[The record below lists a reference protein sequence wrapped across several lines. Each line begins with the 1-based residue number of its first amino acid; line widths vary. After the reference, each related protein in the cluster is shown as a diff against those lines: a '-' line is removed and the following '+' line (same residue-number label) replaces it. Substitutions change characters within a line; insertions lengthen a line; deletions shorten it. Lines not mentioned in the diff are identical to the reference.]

1 MTDFKTDE
9 EKAEDI
15 KKWWKEN
22 GTSVVAGVALA
33 IAGLFSWEYWQTN
46 KIETAEAA
54 SAGYLI
60 ASREADKT
68 VAQQQF
74 ANLQKDYSSTPYA
87 SMAALQS
94 AKLYAEE
101 GKDQEAATALQWVI
115 DNSSEAEYQEV
126 ARLRLARVHIAM
138 KKYDDALALTQQE
151 YGDGFESLLDELR
164 GDIFAAQSKVDDAR
178 KAYER
183 AILTDGGA
191 NELIQMKLD
200 NLGKGA

>member
-15 KKWWKEN
+15 KRWWKEN
-22 GTSVVAGVALA
+22 GTSVIAGVALA
-33 IAGLFSWEYWQTN
+33 IAGLFGWEYWQGN
-46 KIETAEAA
+46 KIQNAEAA
-54 SAGYLI
+54 SADYLI
-60 ASREADKT
+60 ASRETDTA
-68 VAQQQF
+68 VAQQQL
-74 ANLQKDYSSTPYA
+74 ANLRDNYSATPYA
-87 SMAALQS
+87 AMAALQS
-94 AKLYAEE
+94 AKLYAEA

-115 DNSSEAEYQEV
+115 DNSSETEYQEV

-138 KKYDDALALTQQE
+138 KKYDDALALTKYD

>member
-9 EKAEDI
+9 EKAEDL
-15 KKWWKEN
+15 KRWWKEN

-33 IAGLFSWEYWQTN
+33 VAGLFGWEYWQN
-46 KIETAEAA
+46 SKVQTAEAA
-54 SAGYLI
+54 SADYQI
-60 ASREADKT
+60 ASRETDPA
-68 VAQQQF
+68 VAQQQL
-74 ANLQKDYSSTPYA
+74 ANLQNDYSSTPYA
-87 SMAALQS
+87 AMAALQS

-101 GKDQEAATALQWVI
+101 GKNQEAATALQWVV
-115 DNSSEAEYQEV
+115 DNSSETEYQEV
-126 ARLRLARVHIAM
+126 AGLRLARVYIAM
-138 KKYDDALALTQQE
+138 EKYDDALAITKQE
-151 YGDGFESLLDELR
+151 YGDGFESLLEELR
-164 GDIFAAQSKVDDAR
+164 GDIFAEQNKIEDAR

>member
-22 GTSVVAGVALA
+22 GTSVIAGVALA
-33 IAGLFSWEYWQTN
+33 IAGLFGWEYWQSN
-46 KIETAEAA
+46 KIQNAEAA
-54 SAGYLI
+54 SADYLI

-68 VAQQQF
+68 IAQQQL
-74 ANLQKDYSSTPYA
+74 ANLQDNYSSTPYA
-87 SMAALQS
+87 AMAALQS

-101 GKDQEAATALQWVI
+101 GKDQETATALQWVI

-126 ARLRLARVHIAM
+126 ARLRLARVHIVM
-138 KKYDDALALTQQE
+138 KKYDEALALTQYD

>member
-15 KKWWKEN
+15 KRWWKEN
-22 GTSVVAGVALA
+22 GTSVIAGVALA
-33 IAGLFSWEYWQTN
+33 IAGLFGWEYWQSN
-46 KIETAEAA
+46 KIQNAEAA
-54 SAGYLI
+54 SADYLI
-60 ASREADKT
+60 ASREADKA
-68 VAQQQF
+68 VAQQQL
-74 ANLQKDYSSTPYA
+74 ANLRDNYSSTPYA
-87 SMAALQS
+87 AMAALQS
-94 AKLYAEE
+94 AKLHAEE

-138 KKYDDALALTQQE
+138 KKYDEALALTKYD